1 MLLSLN
7 TLRDL
12 LNEKYLEFSNCMQV
26 IKIIGISPSR
36 VCGRARSHKLIDRQ
50 LTNHF
55 PSETEGAESKDH
67 FPSETEGA
75 ESKGHFPSETEGA
88 ESKDGNMSM
97 DLQFSN
103 HFPSE
108 TEGVDY
114 EDRDIYCT
122 ILKCGIEIPK
132 WFNHQTIENS
142 ISFWVG
148 CRFPKFALCV
158 VPVPEQEGYCD
169 IIDISINGCEKREY
183 KHFNLHQLSLFSP
196 HQWLLQQQ
204 LNESNPTDQNHVELT
219 CRTYFNWYSLK
230 WWGVHI
236 ECTCPPQESDDD
248 DVVDYWRELP
258 FLGDPPNSL
267 SYFAFEPLD
276 LCERV
281 IEALRH

>member
-50 LTNHF
+50 LT
-55 PSETEGAESKDH
+55 DH

-108 TEGVDY
+108 TEGVEY

-169 IIDISINGCEKREY
+169 IIDISINGCETREY

-248 DVVDYWRELP
+248 DVVDYWRKLP
-258 FLGDPPNSL
+258 FLGDTPNSL